1 MANGGIVAASRTSG
15 CRAVGE
21 SHRGEYAMAGGSTTI
36 EAGAVSFALQYRDN
50 LSDQG
55 VCIHVMGEVDGTP
68 TELLRFDC
76 FDQEPH
82 YHYAPTG
89 KNERRF
95 LDKTTAGNPI
105 GWTLR
110 QLRGSLPA
118 MLERGGFDEVASK
131 LDAELVAS
139 KLDEV
144 EAAAREMALT
154 QRAIVIHGR
163 GKEVIEAGNIRFG
176 LEYRH
181 VGQDQ
186 GLTIHVMGDVAGQE
200 IELLAFDCFQN
211 K

>member
-1 MANGGIVAASRTSG
+1 
-15 CRAVGE
+15 
-21 SHRGEYAMAGGSTTI
+21 MAGGSTTI

-55 VCIHVMGEVDGTP
+55 VCIHVMGDVDGQP

-82 YHYAPTG
+82 YHYAPMG

-110 QLRGSLPA
+110 QLRTNLPA
-118 MLERGGFDEVASK
+118 MLEHGGFGEVSSK
-131 LDAELVAS
+131 LDGELAAA

-144 EAAAREMALT
+144 EATAR
-154 QRAIVIHGR
+154 
-163 GKEVIEAGNIRFG
+163 
-176 LEYRH
+176 
-181 VGQDQ
+181 
-186 GLTIHVMGDVAGQE
+186 
-200 IELLAFDCFQN
+200 
-211 K
+211 